1 MESERGRVLKI
12 CRERRKCEVV
22 ALWRG
27 KRNFLR
33 NCSRIVQQLKCLL
46 EIYGYKFEVSPSR
59 AAGEFSSAMLNCS
72 VAGVK

>member
-1 MESERGRVLKI
+1 MLKI
-12 CRERRKCEVV
+12 CRERRKCEIV

-33 NCSRIVQQLKCLL
+33 NYSRTVQQFKCPF
-46 EIYGYKFEVSPSR
+46 EIYGRKFEVSSSR
-59 AAGEFSSAMLNCS
+59 VAGEFSSAVFNRS